1 MEEMAEERKYSKLEW
16 FFYIIFIPL
25 LFTLVLSAVIAQM
38 FGYNVMGILAKE
50 LNKVP
55 VLEKVIPDA
64 AVDSSAPAEDGNK
77 ADEKDSKISEL
88 EIKLE
93 AKEREIADLK
103 RKAELEKQKMDQVL
117 QQAQKHQEATKA
129 AEKKATEEEQKKIK
143 NLAKIYTS
151 MSAGKAA
158 PILEKMAP
166 EEAAQLLLTMKA
178 EERSAI
184 MAKMDPKKAADLSLL
199 LKEASPEDL
208 AEPSA
213 IQQQLLELKYNASV
227 RELAS
232 SISSMQPASA
242 ADLVEKLFKADEK
255 RAVLVLSQ
263 MNAEQRGQILSKLAE
278 NPNGAAVA
286 AKISQKLLTY

>member
-129 AEKKATEEEQKKIK
+129 AEKKATEEEQKK
-143 NLAKIYTS
+143 
-151 MSAGKAA
+151 AA

-242 ADLVEKLFKADEK
+242 ADLVEKLFKTDEK